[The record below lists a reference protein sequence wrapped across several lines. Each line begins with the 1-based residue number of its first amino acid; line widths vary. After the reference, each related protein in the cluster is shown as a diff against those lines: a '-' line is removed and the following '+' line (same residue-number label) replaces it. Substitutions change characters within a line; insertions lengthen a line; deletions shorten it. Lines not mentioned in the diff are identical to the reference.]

1 MNGIKKYQFSVPIAL
16 LISFFSLMSC
26 SETVSS
32 EVLIDVKEFQTEVA
46 DSAILYVEGQGD
58 LVNFSCNVK
67 INEGMFN
74 LLLVNSLN
82 DTLVNEQVKA
92 PKNFKLNADYER
104 LDGPWMIQYSVS
116 KIGNTSPSGSYS
128 LKLTYSN

>member
-32 EVLIDVKEFQTEVA
+32 EVLIDVKEFQTELT

-92 PKNFKLNADYER
+92 PKNFKFNADYER
-104 LDGPWMIQYSVS
+104 IDGQWLMKYSIV
-116 KIGNTSPSGSYS
+116 KIGKPSPLGSYS
-128 LKLTYSN
+128 LKLTYRN